1 MIQPRKS
8 DGIVD
13 LADLFPTALDLAGHP
28 GAKVANLVPKTTFI
42 DGVDQTSFFLGTNGQ
57 SNRKAEHYFLNG
69 RLSAVRMDEF
79 KYHVLIQQPYA
90 YTQSGYQGGFTGTV
104 MQTAGSSV
112 FNLYTDPQESDSIGV
127 RHIPMGV
134 PLQTEMHAYM
144 EILKK
149 YPPRAQIKSD

>member
-1 MIQPRKS
+1 MVWTRH
-8 DGIVD
+8 
-13 LADLFPTALDLAGHP
+13 LFFP
-28 GAKVANLVPKTTFI
+28 
-42 DGVDQTSFFLGTNGQ
+42 GTNGQ

-69 RLSAVRMDEF
+69 KLSAVRMDEF

>member
-1 MIQPRKS
+1 
-8 DGIVD
+8 
-13 LADLFPTALDLAGHP
+13 
-28 GAKVANLVPKTTFI
+28 
-42 DGVDQTSFFLGTNGQ
+42 
-57 SNRKAEHYFLNG
+57 
-69 RLSAVRMDEF
+69 MDEF

-127 RHIPMGV
+127 RHIPMGTATDRNACV
-134 PLQTEMHAYM
+134 YGDPE
-144 EILKK
+144 K